1 MKFSTE
7 TGLRALPM
15 LKTIVV
21 SIASRLHHW
30 KLFFSMQ
37 VCTSSFHGE
46 RNLMN
51 TCMQHKQTRI
61 ECAKHYVAML
71 VFELIN
77 CIMEAIV
84 QRYVIESSK
93 RHGGDEQDL

>member
-1 MKFSTE
+1 
-7 TGLRALPM
+7 
-15 LKTIVV
+15 
-21 SIASRLHHW
+21 
-30 KLFFSMQ
+30 
-37 VCTSSFHGE
+37 
-46 RNLMN
+46 MN